1 MPDVIVIGSLNMDL
15 VVKTSRMPSGGE
27 TLLGETFH
35 TIPGGKGANQAL
47 AIAKMGGR
55 VAMIG
60 RVGIDGFGE
69 RLRHNLEA
77 GGVDVTHLKSDGSAP
92 TGVAL
97 IVVEPAG
104 ENRIIV
110 VSGANFALTAED
122 ILEIEPFLKQAR
134 MLVVQF
140 EVPMEVVEAAVRL
153 ADRHSIPIIVN
164 AAPAHPIVPDLF
176 PLIDYLV
183 VNENEAG
190 LLSGVKVIDI
200 ESGRQAARVLQDRGA
215 KHVILTL
222 GPQGAL
228 GRTSSEEFHVP
239 AVSVNA
245 VDTTAAGDG
254 FIGGLV
260 VSLLDESGSFCENI
274 RCANAAGAITATRF
288 GAQSSLPSRAEV
300 ETFLENSGRV

>member
-1 MPDVIVIGSLNMDL
+1 MPDVVVIGSLNMDL
-15 VVKTSRMPSGGE
+15 VVKTARMPAGGE
-27 TLLGETFH
+27 TLLGEAFS

-47 AIAKMGGR
+47 AIAKLGGR

-60 RVGIDGFGE
+60 RVGQDSFGQS
-69 RLRHNLEA
+69 LRQNLES
-77 GGVDVTHLKSDGSAP
+77 GGVDVTQLKSSGSAP

-97 IVVEPAG
+97 IVVEATG

-110 VSGANFALTAED
+110 VSGANHTLTPED
-122 ILEIEPFLKQAR
+122 IFEVEPFIKQVR

-140 EVPMEVVEAAVRL
+140 EIPMGVVEAAVRL
-153 ADRHSIPIIVN
+153 AKQRSIPIIVN
-164 AAPAHPIVPDLF
+164 AAPAHPIAPDLF

-190 LLSGVKVIDI
+190 MLSDVRVTGI
-200 ESGRQAARVLQDRGA
+200 ESGLQAARVLQARGA

-228 GRTSSEEFHVP
+228 VRSSAEEFHVP
-239 AVSVNA
+239 AFRVNA
-245 VDTTAAGDG
+245 VDTTAAGDA

-260 VSLLDESGSFCENI
+260 VSLMDESVSFSDKI
-274 RCANAAGAITATRF
+274 RYANAAGAIAATRF
-288 GAQSSLPSRAEV
+288 GAQSSLPNRAEV
-300 ETFLENSGRV
+300 ETFLANIH